1 MTTPPFKQLLSTFKG
16 SASSPSSL
24 FQASIAPSWM
34 QGRTTYGGCSAALCL
49 EGAKRHLNNDEMPLR
64 SALVSFVG
72 PAGGE
77 VEVRART
84 IRSGKTMAF
93 VNSELFTS
101 EGELATTCMWAFG
114 SSRESAFAEDMGVEP
129 QLAFLPSPEE
139 CSSLFDGAKFVPTF
153 TQHFE
158 ARLARGARPGSGSL
172 ESDHWIW
179 ARHRGVDL
187 TGRKNGSVAN
197 VDDDVALVAIADL
210 LPPAIAARF
219 PGASPVSSATWML
232 NFLSEEREALDSG
245 WFLLRSKAEHARG
258 GYSSQDMAM
267 YGAGG
272 TPIAVGRQC
281 VAIFD
286 KPQPK
291 ELPFSPSSKL

>member
-1 MTTPPFKQLLSTFKG
+1 MNPGKKKG
-16 SASSPSSL
+16 L
-24 FQASIAPSWM
+24 
-34 QGRTTYGGCSAALCL
+34 GRGL
-49 EGAKRHLNNDEMPLR
+49 
-64 SALVSFVG
+64 SAL
-72 PAGGE
+72 
-77 VEVRART
+77 
-84 IRSGKTMAF
+84 
-93 VNSELFTS
+93 
-101 EGELATTCMWAFG
+101 FG
-114 SSRESAFAEDMGVEP
+114 DS
-129 QLAFLPSPEE
+129 SPEE
-139 CSSLFDGAKFVPTF
+139 KTKITNQS
-153 TQHFE
+153 
-158 ARLARGARPGSGSL
+158 
-172 ESDHWIW
+172 
-179 ARHRGVDL
+179 
-187 TGRKNGSVAN
+187 N
-197 VDDDVALVAIADL
+197 LVAIADL